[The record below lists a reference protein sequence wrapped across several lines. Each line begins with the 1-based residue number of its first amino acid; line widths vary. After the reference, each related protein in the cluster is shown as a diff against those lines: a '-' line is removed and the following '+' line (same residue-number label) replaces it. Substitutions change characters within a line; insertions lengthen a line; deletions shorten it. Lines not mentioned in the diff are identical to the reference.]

1 MMFKDFLN
9 SRLPVKSQASYVEFG
24 YGQVEP
30 NHLSAQRTGQ
40 IYAQLPADPS
50 INILEQGQFVKYDYA
65 ANDNGIGLV
74 DFTGAGEWMLVYNEI
89 KLYRDHPDGS
99 KQWDCEFAMLKDDYQ
114 ARIYSPYDYENA
126 ELEYKDWRRLN
137 GTDEKGNTSMTLAQ
151 HVTLDIEGQTVTI
164 GGKRYAVTTTTINVP
179 AQGTQGE
186 EGYVPASTREV
197 KVFTYNNKQY
207 ELDENGT
214 SKETIE
220 VEYPYDDVT
229 KDVED
234 IYEWGFTND
243 PWRRFGIYREKRMP
257 AGTQMVPRVFKT
269 NVGDIYTTN
278 TINLAVNSSTGEFT
292 ETLSVGDP
300 LYIGDKGILCKT
312 KKTSADTN
320 GAISGDMVWQVVKI
334 YTMPDNQRGVKIMRI
349 A

>member
-1 MMFKDFLN
+1 MFKDFLN
-9 SRLPVKSQASYVEFG
+9 SHNIKSQADYVEFG

-50 INILEQGQFVKYDYA
+50 ISILEQGQFVKYDYA
-65 ANDNGIGLV
+65 ANGNGIGLV
-74 DFTGAGEWMLVYNEI
+74 DFIGQGEWMLVYNEI

-126 ELEYKDWRRLN
+126 ELEYKDWHRLN

-151 HVTLDIEGQTVTI
+151 HVTLDVEGQTVTI
-164 GGKRYAVTTTTINVP
+164 GGKRYAVTTATINVP
-179 AQGTQGE
+179 AQGTDGE
-186 EGYVPASTREV
+186 DGYVPASTREA

-214 SKETIE
+214 SKEIIE

-243 PWRRFGIYREKRMP
+243 PWRRLGLYHEKRMP

-278 TINLAVNSSTGEFT
+278 TINLGQGGTIAVGE
-292 ETLSVGDP
+292 P
-300 LYIGDKGILCKT
+300 LYVGDKGILCKT
-312 KKTSADTN
+312 KKTTADDN
-320 GAISGDMVWQVVKI
+320 GAVSGDMVWQVVKI
-334 YTMPDNQRGVKIMRI
+334 YTMPDGQKGVKVMRI